1 MKPLLVFFLFVIVRA
16 RLRTNRSVPL
26 VTTLVISF
34 LLLSVSEERIL
45 KKLFILHLSRLNIM
59 FYVSVFISSVNLYI
73 CFNMYCKALLDIA
86 GNGVI

>member
-1 MKPLLVFFLFVIVRA
+1 MM
-16 RLRTNRSVPL
+16 L

-59 FYVSVFISSVNLYI
+59 FYVSVFICSVNIYI
-73 CFNMYCKALLDIA
+73 CFNMYCKVLLDIA